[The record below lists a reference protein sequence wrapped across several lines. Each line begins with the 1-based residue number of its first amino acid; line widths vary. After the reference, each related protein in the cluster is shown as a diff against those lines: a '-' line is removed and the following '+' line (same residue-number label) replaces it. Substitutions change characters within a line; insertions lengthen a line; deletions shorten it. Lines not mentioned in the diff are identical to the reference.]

1 VRRTLPA
8 ACLAAALALAAG
20 GAARGGAAQPIPFPC
35 GLPQAQPVWI
45 DYADGMVPFWSTI
58 FARPGIVAAA
68 SQFVVPPQLRA
79 HGAQT
84 VFFDLYL
91 GNRVGTPS
99 RPADPSVIQAR
110 ADKLFQTAVATTR

>member
-1 VRRTLPA
+1 MRRTLPF

-20 GAARGGAAQPIPFPC
+20 GAARGGATAPIPFPC

-68 SQFVVPPQLRA
+68 SQFIVPP
-79 HGAQT
+79 
-84 VFFDLYL
+84 
-91 GNRVGTPS
+91 
-99 RPADPSVIQAR
+99 
-110 ADKLFQTAVATTR
+110 